1 MAFWR
6 LEETITVLGKVIIP
20 VGIQGFLLPAAPGEG
35 LRTRCKAQIGLVKE
49 LKASPDKLIF

>member
-6 LEETITVLGKVIIP
+6 LEETITVLGKVVIP
-20 VGIQGFLLPAAPGEG
+20 VGIRGFSLPAAPGEG